1 MKIKNSRQYSV
12 NSKQER
18 IKNLSTV
25 CCLRSANQKGVTL
38 IELVIT
44 MVLMGIVAVV
54 VANALSTGIQ
64 GNLVTDNRKEA
75 LDQARVAM
83 ERMRREIRNLDNKAV
98 AAVISSATQFCF
110 TNTESTLINYSLQG
124 ANIKR
129 KEAGLVACPVGEGET
144 LSTNIDSFLFEYIR
158 ANGTVDAAYAAGT
171 TKRIRITLTAKISGE
186 SVQLQTEV
194 WPRNL

>member
-12 NSKQER
+12 ISKQER

-83 ERMRREIRNLDNKAV
+83 ERMRREIRNLNNSASV
-98 AAVISSATQFCF
+98 TTGSATQFCF
-110 TNTESTLINYSLQG
+110 TDTESTLINYSLQG
-124 ANIKR
+124 ADIKR

-144 LSTNIDSFLFEYIR
+144 LSTNITSFSFGYVR
-158 ANGTVDAAYAAGT
+158 ANGTVDTAYAAGT
-171 TKRIRITLTAKISGE
+171 TKRIRITLTSTISVE